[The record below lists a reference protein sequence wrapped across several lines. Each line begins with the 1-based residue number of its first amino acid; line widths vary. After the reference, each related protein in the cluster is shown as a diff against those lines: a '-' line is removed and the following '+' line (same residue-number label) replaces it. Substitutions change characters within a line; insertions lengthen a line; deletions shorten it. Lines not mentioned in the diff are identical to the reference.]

1 MKWGRSCR
9 QRGHMFKPIRAY
21 KHSRLNKSGLKTDE
35 LLLKKQYLMADE
47 QDESRLND
55 KGIGDKESFKIL
67 FSFAQPFKL
76 QIIFALFIIF
86 LSSGFAIFSAKLMG
100 DLVEFGL
107 LKKSLADSIFYAISI
122 VLLEILSIIC
132 IWRGRLL
139 LSRAA
144 SNVVLGIREKLFQKL
159 QTLPL
164 KYYDRQPQGRI
175 VTRISHDVEGIEEFF
190 TSSLGNLLSASIMTI
205 LALAAMILSDLRLGT
220 IMFLTT
226 LPSLILMY
234 KSKDFLR
241 ASNRRVSK
249 FSSAI
254 NSKLSEFLNGIDVI
268 RAFGLEKWSM
278 KEYNHSVDQY
288 LYAQLKGNVLFA
300 WSMPTISFFATVPL
314 IGLVWFGGHDI
325 LNGLMSLGLFV
336 SFVRYYDRFS
346 NPIMLLSRE
355 IHVVQQAFTSTER
368 VMSFLTEENEDAVLG
383 QNGSLRLD
391 RIDKRLNGDI
401 VFENL
406 WMSYQSEDWVLRD
419 LCFHIKAG
427 EKIGLVGKTGCGK
440 SSTVSLITRLYEF
453 QRGQILLDE
462 VPIRLYERNSLRD
475 QIGFVAQDAVI
486 FKGSLRE
493 NLSAGG
499 ELSDFDLIEACKTTG
514 LLRALGHDHFDLN
527 KEILEAGVNLSVG
540 ERQLL
545 SLTRVLIKNPSI
557 LVLDEATANIDPHFE
572 GIIQTAVDQMMKN
585 RTCLIIAHRL
595 DTLKSCDRIFVF
607 HDGELVEVG
616 SLTQLLEKK
625 EYFYKLQHAQDIGH

>member
-1 MKWGRSCR
+1 
-9 QRGHMFKPIRAY
+9 MFKRVKAH
-21 KHSRLNKSGLKTDE
+21 KHPLTKKNALKTE
-35 LLLKKQYLMADE
+35 ESVLKKHYLLADE

-55 KGIGDKESFKIL
+55 KGIGDKESFRIL
-67 FSFAQPFKL
+67 LSFAKPFKF
-76 QIIFALFIIF
+76 QILTALLIIF
-86 LSSGFAIFSAKLMG
+86 LSSGCAIFSARLMG
-100 DLVEFGL
+100 ELVEKGL
-107 LKKSLADSIFYAISI
+107 LTKSFENSWLYASSI
-122 VLLEILSIIC
+122 VVLEILSIVC

-164 KYYDRQPQGRI
+164 KYYDRQPQGRV

-190 TSSLGNLLSASIMTI
+190 TSSLGNLLSASIMTL
-205 LALAAMILSDLRLGT
+205 LALLAMVFSDVKLGF
-220 IMFLTT
+220 IMIMAT

-241 ASNRRVSK
+241 NSNRRVSK

-254 NSKLSEFLNGIDVI
+254 NAKLSEFLNGIDVI
-268 RAFGLEKWSM
+268 RAYGLEKWSM
-278 KEYNHSVDQY
+278 KEYNQAVDQY

-300 WSMPTISFFATVPL
+300 WSMPTISFFATIPL
-314 IGLVWFGGHDI
+314 IGLVWYGGRDV
-325 LNGLMSLGLFV
+325 LGGVMSLGLFV

-368 VMSFLTEENEDAVLG
+368 VMSFLTEENEDVVLG
-383 QNGSLRLD
+383 KNGSLILD
-391 RIDKRLNGDI
+391 RANKRLNGDI
-401 VFENL
+401 KFENV
-406 WMSYQSEDWVLRD
+406 WMSYQGEDWVLRD
-419 LCFHIKAG
+419 LSFHIKSG

-440 SSTVSLITRLYEF
+440 SSTVSLMTRLYEF
-453 QRGQILLDE
+453 QQGQILIDD
-462 VPIRLYERNSLRD
+462 VPLRLYERNSLRD

-499 ELSDFDLIEACKTTG
+499 EISDFEIIEACKTTG
-514 LLRALGHDHFDLN
+514 LLKALGHDQFDLN
-527 KEILEAGVNLSVG
+527 KEILEGGVNLSVG

-545 SLTRVLIKNPSI
+545 SLTRVLLKNPSI

-572 GIIQTAVDQMMKN
+572 SIIQKAVDQMMKN
-585 RTCLIIAHRL
+585 RTCLMIAHRL

-607 HDGELVEVG
+607 HNGELVEAG
-616 SLTQLLEKK
+616 SLSELLDRK
-625 EYFYKLQHAQDIGH
+625 EFFYKLHHAQDIGH

>member
-1 MKWGRSCR
+1 M
-9 QRGHMFKPIRAY
+9 
-21 KHSRLNKSGLKTDE
+21 LKTE
-35 LLLKKQYLMADE
+35 EAVLKKHYLLADE
-47 QDESRLND
+47 QDESRLSD

-67 FSFAQPFKL
+67 LSFAKPFKF
-76 QIIFALFIIF
+76 QILLALFIIF
-86 LSSGFAIFSAKLMG
+86 LSSGFAIYSARLMG
-100 DLVEFGL
+100 ELVEKGL
-107 LKKSLADSIFYAISI
+107 LTKSFNHSVGYALSI
-122 VLLEILSIIC
+122 VVLEILSIVC

-144 SNVVLGIREKLFQKL
+144 SNVVLGIRERLFQKL
-159 QTLPL
+159 QALPL
-164 KYYDRQPQGRI
+164 KYYDRQPQGRV

-205 LALAAMILSDLRLGT
+205 LALVAMILSDVRLGT
-220 IMFLTT
+220 IMFLAT
-226 LPSLILMY
+226 LPSLVLMY

-241 ASNRRVSK
+241 NSNRRVSK

-254 NSKLSEFLNGIDVI
+254 NAKLSEFLNGIDVI
-268 RAFGLEKWSM
+268 RAYGLEKWSM
-278 KEYNHSVDQY
+278 KEYNQAVDQY

-300 WSMPTISFFATVPL
+300 WSMPTISFCATIPL

-325 LNGLMSLGLFV
+325 LNGVMGLGLFV

-368 VMSFLTEENEDAVLG
+368 VMSFLTEENEDIVLG
-383 QNGSLRLD
+383 KNGSLVLD
-391 RIDKRLNGDI
+391 RTDKRLNGDLK
-401 VFENL
+401 FENV
-406 WMSYQSEDWVLRD
+406 WMSYQGEEWVLRN
-419 LCFHIKAG
+419 LSFHIKPG

-440 SSTVSLITRLYEF
+440 SSTVSLMTRLYEF
-453 QRGQILLDE
+453 QKGQILIDD
-462 VPIRLYERNSLRD
+462 VPLRLYERNSLRD

-493 NLSAGG
+493 NLAAGG
-499 ELSDFDLIEACKTTG
+499 ELSDFEIIEACKTTG
-514 LLRALGHDHFDLN
+514 LLKALGHDHFDLN
-527 KEILEAGVNLSVG
+527 KDILEGGVNLSVG

-545 SLTRVLIKNPSI
+545 SLTRVLLKNPSI

-572 GIIQTAVDQMMKN
+572 SIIQKAVDQMMKN
-585 RTCLIIAHRL
+585 RTCLMIAHRL

-607 HDGELVEVG
+607 HSGELVESG
-616 SLTQLLEKK
+616 SLSELLERK
-625 EYFYKLQHAQDIGH
+625 EYFYKLHHAQDVGH